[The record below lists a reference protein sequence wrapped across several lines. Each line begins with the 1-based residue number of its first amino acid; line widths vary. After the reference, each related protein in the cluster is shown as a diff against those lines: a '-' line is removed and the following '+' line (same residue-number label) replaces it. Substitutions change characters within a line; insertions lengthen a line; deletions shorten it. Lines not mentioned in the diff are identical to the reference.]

1 MTALSTRIAAAA
13 AVLFVVFA
21 LMQSTSA
28 GAIVAS
34 VVALAVATACAV
46 RIAGVVGV
54 SREVTVGERAHA
66 HRESMLGMP
75 APQHPDT
82 AGRPRTRAPSMV
94 VPTT

>member
-1 MTALSTRIAAAA
+1 MAALSTRIV
-13 AVLFVVFA
+13 AVATALFVVFA
-21 LMQSTSA
+21 LMQSASA
-28 GAIVAS
+28 GAMVAS
-34 VVALAVATACAV
+34 VVALAVASACAV

-54 SREVTVGERAHA
+54 SREVTVGARAHA

-94 VPTT
+94 VATT